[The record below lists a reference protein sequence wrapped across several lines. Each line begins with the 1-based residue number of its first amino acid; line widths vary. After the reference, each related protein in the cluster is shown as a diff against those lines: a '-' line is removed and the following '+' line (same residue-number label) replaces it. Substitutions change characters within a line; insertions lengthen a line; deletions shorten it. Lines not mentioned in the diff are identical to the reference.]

1 MKKFLFFILA
11 IIVFLMVLVCGI
23 LYGVLWV
30 LQLSCRT
37 LMLLFEKGMDWV
49 DKNITHKLSSK
60 RRDQDDE
67 EAQSKT

>member
-11 IIVFLMVLVCGI
+11 IIVFLIVLVCGL

-49 DKNITHKLSSK
+49 DKNITRKLSSK
-60 RRDQDDE
+60 RRDQNDE
-67 EAQSKT
+67 AAQSKT